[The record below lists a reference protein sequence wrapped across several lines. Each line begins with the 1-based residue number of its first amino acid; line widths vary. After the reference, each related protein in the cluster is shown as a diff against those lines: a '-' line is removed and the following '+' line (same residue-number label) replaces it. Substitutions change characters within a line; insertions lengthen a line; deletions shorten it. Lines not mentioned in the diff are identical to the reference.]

1 MPKAFW
7 SVKTNGCEE
16 VFTMSITPKLS
27 FKVHCAVMTVG
38 PMVNFTI
45 VFPVRLEKK
54 GTINLTNLLLPGLR
68 VKFSMG
74 NMGMALFMIL
84 NSECLLLCSAS
95 NSCMFF
101 IPNTMS
107 IESSILATSV

>member
-1 MPKAFW
+1 MSTLPKAFW
-7 SVKTNGCEE
+7 SVKTNGCKE

-45 VFPVRLEKK
+45 VFPVRLVKK

-68 VKFSMG
+68 VKFSME

-84 NSECLLLCSAS
+84 KL
-95 NSCMFF
+95 
-101 IPNTMS
+101 
-107 IESSILATSV
+107 